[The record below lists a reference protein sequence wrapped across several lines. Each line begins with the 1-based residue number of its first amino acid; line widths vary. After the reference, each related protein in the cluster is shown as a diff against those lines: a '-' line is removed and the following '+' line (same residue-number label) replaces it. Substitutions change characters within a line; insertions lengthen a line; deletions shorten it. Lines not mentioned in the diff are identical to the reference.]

1 MGFLRAFPKDNKA
14 FSKTAKGLPYLS
26 SVAVY
31 EDYRQNVS
39 AFLINMESL

>member
-1 MGFLRAFPKDNKA
+1 MGFLRAFPKDNKTL
-14 FSKTAKGLPYLS
+14 SKTAKGLPYLS
-26 SVAVY
+26 GVAVY